1 MLNKVQ
7 HDDVI
12 IMSKRSG
19 TLPVLAVSLTA
30 ILLLSL
36 TATIGAAVEDGA
48 ISYEVEDG
56 YVVLST
62 DNMSVAISTVFPA
75 AAIMGNDSTSDGAYG
90 FVFSSILGYNESEET
105 GLVLDEVPYHA
116 SMEHATWMWDTPV
129 ITEEGGIS
137 TARYSMHSSVSMN
150 KRIAFSDGNPQPGTP
165 GIIIIDDWA
174 DVTVDFVVSSTNFSS
189 TFDGAIDEGLYPVN
203 GSTELKFD
211 ITVDINTPIDADH
224 LALDIGLMM
233 MEFGNFTPTAMEE
246 QYVFEGFQSDE
257 VSISDPA
264 VNETTVDDEL
274 IMHSFQHRSQL
285 KQLFAFL
292 EANETSFFSWAS
304 ECLNTV
310 VAGDTFE
317 DLKTYY
323 RTDGEALKV
332 YLSAPVD
339 ENTLQIKHDPSI
351 GLFPSA
357 GNGAVVDLPDGS
369 IIGTSAMSTVA
380 GVLIGLAA
388 AGGTGLAIAARR
400 ASRDDQ
406 SDTVVLEKNRY
417 YRGK

>member
-1 MLNKVQ
+1 MR
-7 HDDVI
+7 
-12 IMSKRSG
+12 KRSG
-19 TLPVLAVSLTA
+19 ALSILAVSLTVA
-30 ILLLSL
+30 LLLPFA
-36 TATIGAAVEDGA
+36 ATSPVSAEDGD
-48 ISYEVEDG
+48 ISYEVEEG

-75 AAIMGNDSTSDGAYG
+75 AAIMETDSPDNSSYG
-90 FVFSSILGYNESEET
+90 FVFSSILGYNESAEA

-116 SMEHATWMWDTPV
+116 SMEHATWASDVPEIV
-129 ITEEGGIS
+129 DEGDGTS
-137 TARYSMHSSVSMN
+137 TAYFSMHSSVSMN
-150 KRIAFSDGNPQPGTP
+150 KRIAFEDGNPNPGTP
-165 GIIIIDDWA
+165 GIVIIEDWA
-174 DVTVDFVVSSTNFSS
+174 EVTVDFVISSSNFSS
-189 TFDGAIDEGLYPVN
+189 TFDGAIDDGLYPVN

-233 MEFGNFTPTAMEE
+233 MEFGNFTPTAMDE

-257 VSISDPA
+257 VSTSDPDI
-264 VNETTVDDEL
+264 NETTVDGDL
-274 IMHSFQHRSQL
+274 IMHSFQHRSQF

-292 EANETSFFSWAS
+292 ETNETSFFSWAP

-339 ENTLQIKHDPSI
+339 ESTIQIKHDPSI
-351 GLFPSA
+351 GLFPSP
-357 GNGAVVDLPDGS
+357 GGGAVVDLPDAN
-369 IIGTSAMSTVA
+369 IIGTSAMSTIA
-380 GVLIGLAA
+380 GILIGIAA
-388 AGGTGLAIAARR
+388 AGGVGFAVAARR
-400 ASRDDQ
+400 ASGDDQ